1 MTASHHVESGYEIQ
15 IPVTLDRT
23 EMSLWVKKRRYP
35 LRGLSPLI
43 NPMLRA
49 LMIQP
54 QGLFA
59 LGRHWIKKPNTL
71 DKPASRLPTPVR
83 DNN

>member
-1 MTASHHVESGYEIQ
+1 
-15 IPVTLDRT
+15 
-23 EMSLWVKKRRYP
+23 
-35 LRGLSPLI
+35 
-43 NPMLRA
+43 MLRA

-71 DKPASRLPTPVR
+71 DKPASGLPTLVR